1 MTSKTTLL
9 AGALVTGVLALT
21 GCSDDS
27 VASHMDSMDRSAQ
40 STGTSADEDAA
51 FNDADVTFAQGMIPH
66 HEQAIEMAQ
75 MASERA
81 QDPRVLDLA
90 SRIEAAQQPEID
102 TLTGWLEE
110 WGVEGDGRGG
120 MDHGG
125 MGGMGGIDH
134 GGGMMSEEDMNA
146 LMAASGAAFDRLFL
160 EQMIEHHTGAVEM
173 AVTESAEGRNRD
185 AVAMAEMIRDT
196 QTDEIAE
203 MRQLLTEL
211 GG

>member
-1 MTSKTTLL
+1 MIRPTRVFAGALL
-9 AGALVTGVLALT
+9 AGALVLA
-21 GCSDDS
+21 GCADDS
-27 VASHMDSMDRSAQ
+27 VASHMDSMESGSAE
-40 STGTSADEDAA
+40 STSTSDSQNAA

-66 HEQAIEMAQ
+66 HQQAIEMAQ
-75 MASERA
+75 MAESRA
-81 QDPRVLDLA
+81 EDSRVLDLA

-110 WGVEGDGRGG
+110 WGAEDSGMEG

-125 MGGMGGIDH
+125 MDH

-146 LMAASGAAFDRLFL
+146 LMAASGAEFDRLFL

-173 AVTESAEGRNRD
+173 AVTESAEGQNTD
-185 AVAMAEMIRDT
+185 AIAMAGTIRDT
-196 QTDEIAE
+196 QNAEIAE
-203 MRQLLTEL
+203 MRQLLPEL

>member
-1 MTSKTTLL
+1 MTRKTTLL
-9 AGALVTGVLALT
+9 AGALLAGALALT
-21 GCSDDS
+21 ACSDDS
-27 VASHMDSMDRSAQ
+27 GASHMDSMESGSAE
-40 STGTSADEDAA
+40 STSTSASENAA

-66 HEQAIEMAQ
+66 HQQAIEMAQ

-81 QDPRVLDLA
+81 QDSRVLDLA
-90 SRIEAAQQPEID
+90 SRIEAAQQPEIA
-102 TLTGWLEE
+102 TLTGWLKE
-110 WGVEGDGRGG
+110 WGAEDDGMGG

-125 MGGMGGIDH
+125 MDH

-146 LMAASGAAFDRLFL
+146 LMAASGAEFDRLFL

-173 AVTESAEGRNRD
+173 ATTEAGEGQNTE
-185 AVAMAEMIRDT
+185 ALAMANNIRDT
-196 QTDEIAE
+196 QNAEIAE

>member
-1 MTSKTTLL
+1 MIRPTRVFAGALL
-9 AGALVTGVLALT
+9 AGALVLA
-21 GCSDDS
+21 GCADDS
-27 VASHMDSMDRSAQ
+27 VASHMDSMESGSAE
-40 STGTSADEDAA
+40 STSTSDSQNAA

-66 HEQAIEMAQ
+66 HQQAIEMAQ
-75 MASERA
+75 MAESRA
-81 QDPRVLDLA
+81 EDSRVLDLA

-110 WGVEGDGRGG
+110 WGAEDSGMEG

-125 MGGMGGIDH
+125 MDH
-134 GGGMMSEEDMNA
+134 GGGMMSEEDMSA
-146 LMAASGAAFDRLFL
+146 LMAASGAEFDRLFL

-173 AVTESAEGRNRD
+173 AVTESAEGQNTD
-185 AVAMAEMIRDT
+185 AIAMAGTIRDT
-196 QTDEIAE
+196 QNAEIAE

>member
-1 MTSKTTLL
+1 MTRKTTLL
-9 AGALVTGVLALT
+9 AGALLAGALALT
-21 GCSDDS
+21 ACSDDS
-27 VASHMDSMDRSAQ
+27 VASHTESMDSGSAA
-40 STGTSADEDAA
+40 STSTSASEDAA

-66 HEQAIEMAQ
+66 HQQAIEMAQ

-90 SRIEAAQQPEID
+90 SRIEAAQQPEIE

-110 WGVEGDGRGG
+110 WGVEDGG

-125 MGGMGGIDH
+125 MDH
-134 GGGMMSEEDMNA
+134 GGGMMSEDDMNA
-146 LMAASGAAFDRLFL
+146 LMAASGAEFDRLFL

-173 AVTESAEGRNRD
+173 ATTEAGEGQNTE
-185 AVAMAEMIRDT
+185 ALAMANDIRDS
-196 QTDEIAE
+196 QNAEIAE

>member
-1 MTSKTTLL
+1 MIRPTRVFAGALL
-9 AGALVTGVLALT
+9 AGALVLA
-21 GCSDDS
+21 GCADDS
-27 VASHMDSMDRSAQ
+27 VASHMDSMESGSAE
-40 STGTSADEDAA
+40 STSTSDSQNAA

-66 HEQAIEMAQ
+66 HQQAIEMAQ
-75 MASERA
+75 MAESRA
-81 QDPRVLDLA
+81 EDSRVLDLA

-110 WGVEGDGRGG
+110 WGAEDSGMEG

-125 MGGMGGIDH
+125 MDH

-146 LMAASGAAFDRLFL
+146 LMAASGAEFDRLFL

-173 AVTESAEGRNRD
+173 AVTESAEGQNTD
-185 AVAMAEMIRDT
+185 AIAMAGTIRDT
-196 QTDEIAE
+196 QNAEIAE

>member
-1 MTSKTTLL
+1 MTRKTTLL
-9 AGALVTGVLALT
+9 AGALLAGALVLT

-27 VASHMDSMDRSAQ
+27 VASHMDSMDSGSAE
-40 STGTSADEDAA
+40 STGSSTSEDAA

-66 HEQAIEMAQ
+66 HQQAIEMAQ
-75 MASERA
+75 MASEWA
-81 QDPRVLDLA
+81 EDPRVLDLA

-102 TLTGWLEE
+102 TLTGWLDA
-110 WGVEGDGRGG
+110 WGAEDDGMDG

-125 MGGMGGIDH
+125 MDH

-146 LMAASGAAFDRLFL
+146 LMAASGAEFDRLFL

-173 AVTESAEGRNRD
+173 ATTEAGEGQHSE
-185 AVAMAEMIRDT
+185 ALAMANNIRDT
-196 QTDEIAE
+196 QNAEIAE

>member
-1 MTSKTTLL
+1 MTRKTTLL
-9 AGALVTGVLALT
+9 AGALLAGALVLT

-27 VASHMDSMDRSAQ
+27 VASHMDSMESGSAE
-40 STGTSADEDAA
+40 STSTSGTEDAA

-75 MASERA
+75 MAQGRA

-102 TLTGWLEE
+102 TLAGWLEE
-110 WGVEGDGRGG
+110 WGVEDSGMGG

-125 MGGMGGIDH
+125 MDH

-146 LMAASGAAFDRLFL
+146 LMAASGAEFDRLFL
-160 EQMIEHHTGAVEM
+160 VQMIEHHTGAVDM
-173 AVTESAEGRNRD
+173 AMTESAEGQNTD
-185 AVAMAEMIRDT
+185 AIAMADTIRDT
-196 QTDEIAE
+196 QNAEIAE
-203 MRQLLTEL
+203 MKQVLTEL